1 MIGKSQRLFIL
12 HTAISAH
19 ETSRQSAILMSGL
32 THKRSFALA
41 GLSGSRLRLS
51 WNIFIERE
59 MGRGPLP
66 FG

>member
-41 GLSGSRLRLS
+41 GLSGSV
-51 WNIFIERE
+51 
-59 MGRGPLP
+59 
-66 FG
+66 